1 MDIIAQIRQGD
12 IRATARLLRELDE
25 GEPQAREVL
34 KQLYPYTGRAHVVG
48 ITGSPGVGKS
58 TLTDQMIHYLRR
70 QGFTV
75 GVVAVDPT
83 SPFSGGAILGDR
95 IRMQRHA
102 TDEGVFIRSLATR
115 GHFGGLTASARAVI
129 NVLDAMGKDF
139 ILVETVGVGQDEV
152 DIVHA
157 AHTTIVVTVPGLGDD
172 IQAIKA
178 GILEI
183 ADVFAVNKADH
194 EGADRT
200 AMALEMMLDLNT
212 GPQQVVHHGQLMV
225 VAAPPPEDAGKGK
238 GWRPPICKTVAVRN
252 RGIEELAQAIEAHRA
267 YLQESGLWQR
277 REEERAAR
285 TLETMLQEEL
295 LRRVV
300 AAHPP
305 EEIASLVRQI
315 AQRALDPYTAV
326 QRLLGEVPPG

>member
-1 MDIIAQIRQGD
+1 MDVIELIRQGD
-12 IRATARLLRELDE
+12 IRATARLMRDLDE

-34 KQLYPYTGRAHVVG
+34 KELYKHTGRAHIVG

-58 TLTDQMIHYLRR
+58 TLTDRLIQHLRQ
-70 QGFTV
+70 QGKTV

-115 GHFGGLTASARAVI
+115 GHFGGLTVSARAI
-129 NVLDAMGKDF
+129 IHVLDAMGKDF

-152 DIVHA
+152 EIAGA
-157 AHTTIVVTVPGLGDD
+157 AHTTIVVTVPGMGDD

-183 ADVFAVNKADH
+183 GDIFVINKADR

-200 AMALEMMLDLNT
+200 YQDS
-212 GPQQVVHHGQLMV
+212 GHHDRH
-225 VAAPPPEDAGKGK
+225 APVEPE
-238 GWRPPICKTVAVRN
+238 
-252 RGIEELAQAIEAHRA
+252 
-267 YLQESGLWQR
+267 
-277 REEERAAR
+277 
-285 TLETMLQEEL
+285 
-295 LRRVV
+295 
-300 AAHPP
+300 
-305 EEIASLVRQI
+305 
-315 AQRALDPYTAV
+315 
-326 QRLLGEVPPG
+326 